1 LIKDKWLLFLSLA
14 NHYQQNA
21 SDPSLLFLLARG
33 WFYWFAK
40 PSFPRLSI
48 YDALFGNKV
57 MLACFWGFIF
67 VLGCFLLSKAPVHK
81 YYILLL
87 TTVLQVNQQ

>member
-1 LIKDKWLLFLSLA
+1 LINDKDYVFLSLA

-21 SDPSLLFLLARG
+21 SAPLSYFLLARE

-40 PSFPRLSI
+40 PSFPRLLI

-57 MLACFWGFIF
+57 MLACFWGF
-67 VLGCFLLSKAPVHK
+67 VLESFL
-81 YYILLL
+81 
-87 TTVLQVNQQ
+87 